1 MEVTIRAFEM
11 ADWEDVAEMW
21 STPNCQQ
28 GTLQLPYQSRDDI
41 KKKLTDPP
49 PGLYRLVAMVK
60 ESQKVVGM
68 IGLHTGRGRRA
79 HTAHLGMS
87 VHDDYQNRGIGSK
100 LMAAVID
107 LAENWLNLTRLEL
120 TVYTDNPRAVHL
132 YEKYGFVVEGIL
144 RKYAIRA
151 GQYVD
156 AYTMARIRE

>member
-68 IGLHTGRGRRA
+68 IGLYTG
-79 HTAHLGMS
+79 
-87 VHDDYQNRGIGSK
+87 
-100 LMAAVID
+100 
-107 LAENWLNLTRLEL
+107 
-120 TVYTDNPRAVHL
+120 
-132 YEKYGFVVEGIL
+132 
-144 RKYAIRA
+144 
-151 GQYVD
+151 
-156 AYTMARIRE
+156 